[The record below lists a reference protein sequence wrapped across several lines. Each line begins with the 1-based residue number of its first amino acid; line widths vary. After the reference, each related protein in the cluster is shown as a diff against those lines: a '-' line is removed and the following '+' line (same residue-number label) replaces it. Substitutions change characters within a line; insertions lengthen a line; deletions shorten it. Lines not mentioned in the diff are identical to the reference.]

1 MTQWVTF
8 VYIFMLHV
16 PMTSEPLGLVGVVL
30 ARNYWMT
37 NLTGGRGAAIS
48 CWPMSRSLS
57 WSATNRHRLGTAI
70 SVRTAHWH
78 CIPHPNAF
86 HPNMARAKGD
96 LK

>member
-8 VYIFMLHV
+8 VYIFVLHV
-16 PMTSEPLGLVGVVL
+16 PMTSEPLV
-30 ARNYWMT
+30 
-37 NLTGGRGAAIS
+37 LTGGRGAAIS

-57 WSATNRHRLGTAI
+57 WSATHRPRLGTAI

-86 HPNMARAKGD
+86 HLNMARAKGD